1 MDAGMLKYSYHIHWC
16 CSFHFRSTLWIV
28 FLLKQNNRIFPGN
41 KKKKTNPITFNS
53 NADKDKHQSEC
64 EISFDAPFCSDDH
77 QSHRGRSIIAEAEIP
92 ISHPTVVSAD
102 QNAMQLQYLL
112 CFWLTVDLLFPPT
125 CLNLQLRGTREHL
138 LSLSPGTDG
147 FDKVSGVMKLSV
159 ESKNAKL
166 FVWIWILN
174 TVTRPVVPNPL
185 ACEPSK
191 WNEMCSDLRAD
202 SGLV

>member
-1 MDAGMLKYSYHIHWC
+1 MDCFSSK
-16 CSFHFRSTLWIV
+16 T
-28 FLLKQNNRIFPGN
+28 KQQDISWGQ
-41 KKKKTNPITFNS
+41 KKTKPPITFNS
-53 NADKDKHQSEC
+53 NADKDKHQSQC

-147 FDKVSGVMKLSV
+147 FDKVSGVMKESV

-174 TVTRPVVPNPL
+174 TGTRPVVPNLL
-185 ACEPSK
+185 AWEPSK

>member
-1 MDAGMLKYSYHIHWC
+1 MDAGMLKYSYHSHWC

-28 FLLKQNNRIFPGN
+28 FHLKQNNRIFPG
-41 KKKKTNPITFNS
+41 
-53 NADKDKHQSEC
+53 
-64 EISFDAPFCSDDH
+64 DH

-147 FDKVSGVMKLSV
+147 FDKVSGVMKESV

-174 TVTRPVVPNPL
+174 TGTRPVVPNLL